1 MGGSFS
7 KANAVFIQ
15 TDRPVYHDGEAVQAV
30 VCLNL
35 TEPVDVTEIECQ
47 LTGVES
53 TYWTETRDHGT
64 GSHRYSTTER
74 HGGTMQMLNVQVQL
88 PGGNRRIPPGQYQWP
103 IVWALPAGMPSSF
116 RVSSGGDGAEVTY
129 QISVVFHTPGFF
141 SKAIRAVQVLTVRQ
155 LMPAPAAIVDQSAEL
170 QLVSCCCFNRGSV
183 NAHVRVDKDRC
194 QPGEEVTVILDLDNG
209 RSKLP
214 VDGIELSLKR
224 EATAYE
230 RPGCTGG
237 DTRRFF
243 QELAKARHEGVPPFT
258 ATQRRMVMRLPAD
271 LQPSMQGA
279 LIRCLYFVK
288 VKLNI
293 GSFVKDVRL
302 KVPIVVLAP
311 QPAPTPEEPFFS
323 EPPPFWHPSV
333 VTPPQAI
340 AVPSAP
346 PLPPELLQPNA
357 PFWARTLSNTGA
369 DKQAA
374 AAASAAVAV
383 DAAAA
388 PPSAPLPPAT
398 AVAASNGS
406 KYPVV

>member
-7 KANAVFIQ
+7 KNNAVFIQ
-15 TDRPVYHDGEAVQAV
+15 TDRPVYHDGDAVQAV

-53 TYWTETRDHGT
+53 TYWTETRDHGA
-64 GSHRYSTTER
+64 GSHHYTTTET

-103 IVWALPAGMPSSF
+103 IVWALPAGLPSSF
-116 RVSSGGDGAEVTY
+116 RVGSGGDGAEVTY

-141 SKAIRAVQVLTVRQ
+141 SKSIRAVQVLTVRQ
-155 LMPAPAAIVDQSAEL
+155 LMPAPAVIVDQSAEL
-170 QLVSCCCFNRGSV
+170 QLISCCCFNRGSV

-224 EATAYE
+224 EAVAYE

-237 DTRRFF
+237 ETRRFF
-243 QELAKARHEGVPPFT
+243 QELAKARHEGVPAFT
-258 ATQRRMVMRLPAD
+258 ATQRRMMMRLPAD
-271 LQPSMQGA
+271 LTPSMQGA
-279 LIRCLYFVK
+279 LIRCTYFVK

-293 GSFVKDVRL
+293 GRFVKDVRL

-311 QPAPTPEEPFFS
+311 QPAEALFFT
-323 EPPPFWHPSV
+323 EPPAYWHPSV

-340 AVPSAP
+340 DVPSAP

-357 PFWARTLSNTGA
+357 PFWARTLSNTGD

-374 AAASAAVAV
+374 AAAATAT

-388 PPSAPLPPAT
+388 PLLPLAAAAAPL
-398 AVAASNGS
+398 SNGA

>member
-7 KANAVFIQ
+7 KNNACFVQ

-35 TEPVDVTEIECQ
+35 TEPVDVTDIECQ

-53 TYWTETRDHGT
+53 TYWTETRDHGA
-64 GSHRYSTTER
+64 GSHHYSTTET
-74 HGGTMQMLNVQVQL
+74 HGGTMQMLDVKVQL

-103 IVWALPAGMPSSF
+103 IVWALPAGLPSSF
-116 RVSSGGDGAEVTY
+116 RVGSGGDGAEVTY
-129 QISVVFHTPGFF
+129 QITVVLHTPGFF

-155 LMPAPAAIVDQSAEL
+155 LMPAPAAIVDQSAQEL

-224 EATAYE
+224 EAVAYE
-230 RPGCTGG
+230 RPGCSGG

-279 LIRCLYFVK
+279 LIRCVYFVK

-333 VTPPQAI
+333 VSTPQAI
-340 AVPSAP
+340 DVPSAP

-357 PFWARTLSNTGA
+357 PFWARTLSNSGA
-369 DKQAA
+369 DGKSAAAAAA
-374 AAASAAVAV
+374 AAASV
-383 DAAAA
+383 AAA
-388 PPSAPLPPAT
+388 
-398 AVAASNGS
+398 AASNGT